1 MPETTPLIKAAL
13 NLRAG
18 AGFDVYDIS
27 ALCEL
32 NKLEVLDITETNI
45 RKLPENFPLKNL
57 KNLELKEE
65 IFDKIEDKEKLY
77 NISDLTL
84 DKLKGT
90 ERTGELLQAMDN
102 LRCLSI
108 NNGAWGE
115 EYSFEFLRNMDQ
127 IRKLSLGQSVGSEG
141 YTPGETGVFA
151 SMKNLKGIEWKGVGG
166 DDQTVEEILEE
177 IGKAKQLNWIY
188 MLVYMDGADLDLNH
202 FSGLSELD
210 NLDIVCDDSAKKIV
224 GLENLQMISEL
235 TLQNPDKS
243 LVEAAS
249 KLKNLT
255 YFGIYNSEL
264 SDLNV
269 LKDALKLRKID
280 VGWYCPNITLESMR
294 EVTQL
299 EEVYFYPNTK
309 ENQIEELRK
318 LQVQ

>member
-1 MPETTPLIKAAL
+1 
-13 NLRAG
+13 
-18 AGFDVYDIS
+18 
-27 ALCEL
+27 
-32 NKLEVLDITETNI
+32 
-45 RKLPENFPLKNL
+45 
-57 KNLELKEE
+57 
-65 IFDKIEDKEKLY
+65 
-77 NISDLTL
+77 
-84 DKLKGT
+84 
-90 ERTGELLQAMDN
+90 
-102 LRCLSI
+102 
-108 NNGAWGE
+108 
-115 EYSFEFLRNMDQ
+115 
-127 IRKLSLGQSVGSEG
+127 
-141 YTPGETGVFA
+141 
-151 SMKNLKGIEWKGVGG
+151 
-166 DDQTVEEILEE
+166 
-177 IGKAKQLNWIY
+177 

-309 ENQIEELRK
+309 ENIG
-318 LQVQ
+318 VQGVQTR

>member
-1 MPETTPLIKAAL
+1 ME
-13 NLRAG
+13 NLDNLEQLYI
-18 AGFDVYDIS
+18 DVTEVMDIS

-141 YTPGETGVFA
+141 YTRGEIGVFA
-151 SMKNLKGIEWKGVGG
+151 SMKNLKGIEWNGVGG
-166 DDQTVEEILEE
+166 NDQTVEKILEE
-177 IGKAKQLNWIY
+177 IGKAKQLNWIDMY
-188 MLVYMDGADLDLNH
+188 VYMDGADLDLNH
-202 FSGLSELD
+202 FSGLSELEK
-210 NLDIVCDDSAKKIV
+210 LYIAHSSDSNKKIV

-235 TLQNPDKS
+235 FLQNPEKS

-255 YFGIYNSEL
+255 YFLIYNSEL

-269 LKDALKLRKID
+269 LKDASKLKRID

>member
-1 MPETTPLIKAAL
+1 
-13 NLRAG
+13 
-18 AGFDVYDIS
+18 
-27 ALCEL
+27 
-32 NKLEVLDITETNI
+32 
-45 RKLPENFPLKNL
+45 
-57 KNLELKEE
+57 
-65 IFDKIEDKEKLY
+65 
-77 NISDLTL
+77 
-84 DKLKGT
+84 
-90 ERTGELLQAMDN
+90 
-102 LRCLSI
+102 
-108 NNGAWGE
+108 
-115 EYSFEFLRNMDQ
+115 
-127 IRKLSLGQSVGSEG
+127 
-141 YTPGETGVFA
+141 
-151 SMKNLKGIEWKGVGG
+151 
-166 DDQTVEEILEE
+166 
-177 IGKAKQLNWIY
+177 
-188 MLVYMDGADLDLNH
+188 MDGADLDLNH

-299 EEVYFYPNTK
+299 EEVYFYPNTD
-309 ENQIEELRK
+309 ENKIEELRS
-318 LQVQ
+318 LQNAG